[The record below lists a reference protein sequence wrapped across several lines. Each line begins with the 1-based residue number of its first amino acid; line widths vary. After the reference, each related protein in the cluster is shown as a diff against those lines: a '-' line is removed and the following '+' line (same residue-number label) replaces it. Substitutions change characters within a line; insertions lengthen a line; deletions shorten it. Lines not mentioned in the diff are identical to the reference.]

1 MDANAKIGLD
11 YIKGDPYE
19 MSANGKLLISLIERQ
34 DLVIINGTDKCFGLI
49 TRMRKK
55 GNTVEKSILDY
66 FIVCRALFQM
76 VTMMVI
82 DEDRD
87 YILTKYSKCNG
98 KTKLIV
104 SDHNPLKLEVNIS
117 WSMKIVQERQEI
129 YNLRNKECQNIF
141 FQNTNNSDILT
152 RSLINK
158 DIMKGGKLWIKNL
171 KYMIMQ
177 SFRKIRMNKKN
188 KQSNKKNK

>member
-117 WSMKIVQERQEI
+117 WSMKIVQERNEI
-129 YNLRNKECQNIF
+129 YNVRNKECQDIF
-141 FQNTNNSDILT
+141 LQNTTNTDILILT
-152 RSLINK
+152 R
-158 DIMKGGKLWIKNL
+158 M
-171 KYMIMQ
+171 
-177 SFRKIRMNKKN
+177 
-188 KQSNKKNK
+188 